1 MKNVFIIGGAGK
13 VGRRLAQKLSEQG
26 HTPRSLY
33 RAPEQE
39 DSLLALGPSPLG
51 GAYLSLMLSA
61 SPPFTER
68 VRSSCSP
75 QVQAVKAGKI

>member
-39 DSLLALGPSPLG
+39 DSASTG
-51 GAYLSLMLSA
+51 GHPHKGEL
-61 SPPFTER
+61 T
-68 VRSSCSP
+68 
-75 QVQAVKAGKI
+75 